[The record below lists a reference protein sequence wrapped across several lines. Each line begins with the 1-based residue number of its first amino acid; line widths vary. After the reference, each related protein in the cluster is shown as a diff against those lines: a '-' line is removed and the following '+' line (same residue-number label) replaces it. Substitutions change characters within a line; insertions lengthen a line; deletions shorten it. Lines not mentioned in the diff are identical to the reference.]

1 MQGLKNVLLNDE
13 FSPICYLYIMYV
25 AICVSL
31 CVCMY
36 LHYVCMHISIYLSI
50 SYLSSISGIESK
62 AELRGREGGWSTRG
76 QVELSRKS
84 LH

>member
-36 LHYVCMHISIYLSI
+36 VCIMYVCIYLSTYPFPI
-50 SYLSSISGIESK
+50 YRLSQELK
-62 AELRGREGGWSTRG
+62 AKQNSEAERVDGAQGD
-76 QVELSRKS
+76 K
-84 LH
+84 

>member
-31 CVCMY
+31 CVCMFV
-36 LHYVCMHISIYLSI
+36 LCMHAYIYLLIHFLSI
-50 SYLSSISGIESK
+50 FYL
-62 AELRGREGGWSTRG
+62 RN
-76 QVELSRKS
+76 
-84 LH
+84 